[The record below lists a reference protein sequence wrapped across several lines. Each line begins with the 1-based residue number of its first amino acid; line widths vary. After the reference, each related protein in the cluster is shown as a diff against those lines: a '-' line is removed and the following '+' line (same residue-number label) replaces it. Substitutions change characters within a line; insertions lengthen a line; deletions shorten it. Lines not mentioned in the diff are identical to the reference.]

1 MQDGRPFASGRFVLL
16 ITGASKGLGRAIAEE
31 WAAPGAR
38 IAIAA
43 RGADLLRGTAEALRR
58 KGAHVFAL
66 AGDLEDPSFPARL
79 VRETEQALG
88 PVTHLVTCASSLGG
102 VPLRPIAD
110 VDDFGWAS
118 AISTN
123 ILATVRLWREVLPNM
138 EVALGGG
145 RLLHISSDAALDA
158 YAHWGPYSATKAA
171 VDHLVRIL
179 GAELKEH
186 RVENLYAYA
195 VDPGD
200 MDTDMHR
207 AAIPEAD
214 PTDLLQPGDVAPA
227 LARLLREDPPRP
239 SGRYRA
245 AELGAEAS

>member
-1 MQDGRPFASGRFVLL
+1 MQDGRPFASGRLVLL

-43 RGADLLRGTAEALRR
+43 RGADLLRGAAEALRR
-58 KGAHVFAL
+58 EGAHVFAL

-110 VDDFGWAS
+110 VDDAGWAS

-123 ILATVRLWREVLPNM
+123 ILSTVRLWREVLPNM
-138 EVALGGG
+138 EGVLGGG

-158 YAHWGPYSATKAA
+158 YAHGGPTVPRRLRWTTSCASS
-171 VDHLVRIL
+171 VR
-179 GAELKEH
+179 
-186 RVENLYAYA
+186 
-195 VDPGD
+195 
-200 MDTDMHR
+200 
-207 AAIPEAD
+207 
-214 PTDLLQPGDVAPA
+214 
-227 LARLLREDPPRP
+227 
-239 SGRYRA
+239 S
-245 AELGAEAS
+245 